1 MNGGAWSL
9 VHRASNNIVALSANG
24 QKEMNDMKKVL
35 WFSRH
40 DMTEEQKSALG
51 DCEIVQ
57 VNKSIQSAYE
67 LADEIAECDIIAIVA
82 PIQLQQQFLKLA
94 ASKPVIIAVN
104 DRVLIPQPDGTEDK
118 VAFRFVKWE
127 RLVKIEVI
135 KEDFTL

>member
-1 MNGGAWSL
+1 
-9 VHRASNNIVALSANG
+9 
-24 QKEMNDMKKVL
+24 MKNVL

-40 DMTEEQKSALG
+40 DMTEEQKAALG

-67 LADEIAECDIIAIVA
+67 LADEIAECDILAIVA

-94 ASKPVIIAVN
+94 ASKPVIMAVN